1 MSKTADVVAPAAKV
15 AVPNFMKKNLR
26 EYGML
31 ISLAVIMVFFQ
42 IITGG
47 VLFRP
52 VNLTNLVLQNSFVV
66 IMALGNDPNP
76 IIKDSEPSLKTTKW
90 GTIDLGAKGSQKTSL
105 DGIYS
110 GGDAARGGSTAI
122 RAAGGSAEAVAF
134 DVTDRAAT
142 AAALEQLLAAGAI
155 QILVNNAGI
164 HADAVFPGMSGK
176 QWDAVINVSLN
187 GFYNV
192 TQPLS
197 MPMIRTRWGRI
208 ITISSVAG
216 LTGNRGQ
223 VNYSAAK
230 GALHAASKSLALELA
245 SRGITVN
252 AVAPGIIATDMIEG
266 AFDAETIKQ
275 LVPMKRA
282 GQPEEVADLVA
293 FLASDS
299 AAYISGQVISING
312 GMI

>member
-1 MSKTADVVAPAAKV
+1 
-15 AVPNFMKKNLR
+15 MKRAL
-26 EYGML
+26 
-31 ISLAVIMVFFQ
+31 V
-42 IITGG
+42 TGG
-47 VLFRP
+47 SGGIGAAICRRLAADGHH
-52 VNLTNLVLQNSFVV
+52 V
-66 IMALGNDPNP
+66 IVHANR
-76 IIKDSEPSLKTTKW
+76 
-90 GTIDLGAKGSQKTSL
+90 SL
-105 DGIYS
+105 DK
-110 GGDAARGGSTAI
+110 AEAVVTAI

-142 AAALEQLLAAGAI
+142 AAALETLLAAGTI

-164 HADAVFPGMSGK
+164 HADAVFPGMSGE
-176 QWDAVINVSLN
+176 QWDSVIAVSLN

-192 TQPLS
+192 TQPLT

-208 ITISSVAG
+208 INISSVAG